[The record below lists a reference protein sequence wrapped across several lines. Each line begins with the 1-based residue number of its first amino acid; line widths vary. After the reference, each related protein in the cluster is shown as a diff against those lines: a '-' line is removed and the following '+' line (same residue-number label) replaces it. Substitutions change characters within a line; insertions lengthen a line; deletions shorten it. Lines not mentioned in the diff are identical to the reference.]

1 MIAGIFPKLEC
12 PSRQLDTRKTE
23 GPRARDNFSI
33 RSNSNR
39 SDSLREIIMILIA
52 AQQ

>member
-1 MIAGIFPKLEC
+1 MFAGIYLPAHAR
-12 PSRQLDTRKTE
+12 SSNARTE
-23 GPRARDNFSI
+23 GPQAKDNFSI

-52 AQQ
+52 TQQ